1 MSLEPMNLLRSL
13 SLAALCAGCVPPEQQ
28 ATEGTRTTVDAQLKA
43 MEEAARAMKAA
54 APAPDADGWNAASD
68 ARAVQQMRAHWRELR
83 ASYERVEGAIA
94 VLFPDLDASTDGR
107 YDDTVL
113 TSTDAN
119 LFDGKGFTGVHA
131 AERILWSDSVP
142 EPVTRFESALPGYEA
157 PRFPESAAEA
167 EDFREKLLGRLVED
181 CASMRAQF
189 APLQLDPGAAFRG
202 VMGSMDEQA
211 EKVDLG
217 ATGEEESRYARY
229 TLADMR
235 ANLAGAQAFYAHFQP
250 WVLSKGEAGKAADEE
265 VEQGFAALAAAYGAL
280 GGDALPEVPA
290 DWSSQAPSDTSLQT
304 PYGKLWRA
312 VEDATDVTAE
322 DSLSSA
328 LRKAATL
335 MNIPEYAE

>member
-1 MSLEPMNLLRSL
+1 MKLLRSL
-13 SLAALCAGCVPPEQQ
+13 SLAALCAGCMPPEQQ
-28 ATEGTRTTVDAQLKA
+28 ATEGTRATVDAQLKA
-43 MEEAARAMKAA
+43 MDEAARAMKAA
-54 APAPDADGWNAASD
+54 APAPDADGWNATAD
-68 ARAVQQMRAHWRELR
+68 AQAVQQMRTHWRELR
-83 ASYERVEGAIA
+83 ASYERIEGAIA
-94 VLFPDLDASTDGR
+94 VLFPDLDTSTDGR
-107 YDDTVL
+107 YDDTLL
-113 TSTDAN
+113 TSPDAN
-119 LFDGKGFTGVHA
+119 LFDDKGFTGVHA
-131 AERILWSDSVP
+131 AERILWSDSVH
-142 EPVTRFESALPGYEA
+142 EAVTRFESALPGYAA
-157 PRFPESAAEA
+157 PRFPANAAEA
-167 EDFREKLLGRLVED
+167 EDFREKLLGRLVDD

-250 WVLSKGEAGKAADEE
+250 WVLSKGADGRAADET
-265 VEQGFAALAAAYGAL
+265 VEKGFAALAAAYGAL
-280 GGDALPEVPA
+280 EGDALPEVPSE
-290 DWSSQAPSDTSLQT
+290 WSSQAPSATALQT

-312 VEDATDVTAE
+312 VEDATDVTRG

-335 MNIPEYAE
+335 MGIPEYAE